1 MNNISTVNREFNG
14 VKITQRSNGYFDATA
29 MCKATGKLFAD
40 YRRLKATQEFLVELE
55 RFMGIPIDRIIQM
68 VNDGA
73 NEGRGT
79 WIEPHAAI
87 NLAQWCSPRFAVLV
101 SDWVFQLLTIWRV
114 ELQDSQ
120 ILSTNQMLEYA
131 QINKEFLTLFGIE
144 SKMQTLALN
153 NAMQKKFGINM
164 LETWNLIGLKSET
177 QEQTLT
183 ISDIA
188 NQLDIGKHKVNPILI
203 EMDLQTSARDHK
215 NNIYYELTDAGK
227 KYAIYVDTGKRHK
240 TDGSPVRQIKWYAS
254 VVEVLKVHLD
264 GMIKK

>member
-1 MNNISTVNREFNG
+1 MNNILTVNREFNG

-68 VNDGA
+68 VNDGP

-101 SDWVFQLLTIWRV
+101 SDWVFQLLTTGKV
-114 ELQDSQ
+114 ELQPEISQ
-120 ILSTNQMLEYA
+120 AKMLEYA
-131 QINKEFLTLFGIE
+131 QINKEFMTLFGIE
-144 SKMQTLALN
+144 SNMQTLALN
-153 NAMQKKFGINM
+153 NAMQKKFGVNM
-164 LETWNLIGLKSET
+164 LERWGINELKSET
-177 QEQTLT
+177 QEQILT

-188 NQLDIGKHKVNPILI
+188 NQLNIGKHKVNPILI
-203 EMDLQTSARDHK
+203 EMGLQISARDHK

-227 KYAIYVDTGKRHK
+227 KYAVYVDTGKRHK

-254 VVEVLKVHLD
+254 VVEVLKAHLD
-264 GMIKK
+264 GVIKK